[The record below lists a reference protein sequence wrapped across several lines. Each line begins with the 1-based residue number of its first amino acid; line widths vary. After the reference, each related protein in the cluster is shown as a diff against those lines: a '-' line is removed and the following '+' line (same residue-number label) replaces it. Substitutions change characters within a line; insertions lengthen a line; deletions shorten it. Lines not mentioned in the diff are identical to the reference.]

1 MKWSEPANPRD
12 LRNERNTICIQGSD
26 TAAEISGYADIGMK
40 KEALRLI
47 RRVLAKRRILP
58 EEFGEAVRTIGLY
71 SSSENLKKWKPKLE
85 AAYNRQSRRFKRK
98 TRSYMVEMYGSIEE
112 WEAVLPFVS
121 IRRPS
126 SASEILFGM
135 LALIE
140 LDKLEDARVL
150 ATRCRRAL
158 SLSTDRFEQSLLLE
172 ALACFLARTHRWSDA
187 IELWQHAPLDQPFRR
202 NALSGIV
209 KIHLARAFEAI
220 ESGLKALAELKRNPE
235 LSLCLPGNDLGM
247 TQQAE
252 KELLK
257 FRRGIEKLLPTERR
271 KELGIQAENNLDSK
285 SWPSLA

>member
-1 MKWSEPANPRD
+1 MKQSEPANPRN
-12 LRNERNTICIQGSD
+12 LRNERDTIFIQGSD

-98 TRSYMVEMYGSIEE
+98 TRAYMVEMYGSLEE
-112 WEAVLPFVS
+112 WEATLQFVS
-121 IRRPS
+121 VRRPS

-135 LALIE
+135 LALLE
-140 LDKLEDARVL
+140 LDKLEDAKVL

-158 SLSTDRFEQSLLLE
+158 SLSTDRFGRSLLLE

-187 IELWQHAPLDQPFRR
+187 GEMWRQAPLDQPFRR

-209 KIHLARAFEAI
+209 QLHLGCAFEAA
-220 ESGLKALAELKRNPE
+220 ETGLRLLAELKE
-235 LSLCLPGNDLGM
+235 QGGGEVSLCLPGNELALTLD
-247 TQQAE
+247 AE

-257 FRRGIEKLLPTERR
+257 FKRGIEKLLPTERR
-271 KELGIQAENNLDSK
+271 KDLGIVVKRS
-285 SWPSLA
+285 SR